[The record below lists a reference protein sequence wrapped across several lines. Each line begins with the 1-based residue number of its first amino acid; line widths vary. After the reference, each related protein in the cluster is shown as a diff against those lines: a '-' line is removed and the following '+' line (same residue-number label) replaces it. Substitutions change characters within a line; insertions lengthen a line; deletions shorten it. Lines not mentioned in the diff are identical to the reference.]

1 MFFED
6 VELGRANELGS
17 FTFTAEEIKRFALRY
32 DPQPFHIDEEAA
44 ARSLYGG
51 LIASGWHVASVW
63 MKLTVASR
71 ARIGAARLGPSPGFR
86 NMGWLKPVRAGDTL
100 AFFSE
105 PVEKKT
111 SASRPQWGLVMMSN
125 GARNQAGDLA
135 FRFDGVV
142 FWERRTPQASYDT
155 RVGRSGMPE

>member
-6 VELGRANELGS
+6 VELGKARELGS
-17 FTFTAEEIKRFALRY
+17 FTFTAEEIKRFARRY

-44 ARSLYGG
+44 AKSHYGG
-51 LIASGWHVASVW
+51 LIASGWHVAAVW

-71 ARIGAARLGPSPGFR
+71 SRSDPAPRLGPSPGFR

-105 PVEKKT
+105 PVDKKT
-111 SASRPQWGLVMMSN
+111 SASRPQWGLVMMKN

-142 FWERRTPQASYDT
+142 FWERRPSTDA
-155 RVGRSGMPE
+155 